1 MAQQTNKGM
10 NRRRFLA
17 NTAAGVGGAAVA
29 GPLLPGLGYADAST
43 TGASAYAAQA
53 AKISASDQQYQDLV
67 LALNPR
73 WVATPDYVHVVD
85 DPDQIAPIVANAVR
99 GGKRLTVRS
108 GGHCFLDFVYNSEV
122 DQIID
127 LTNMNRIY
135 YDQNVN
141 AIAVESGAILLD
153 VYEKLYQTWGVVA
166 PGGVCYSVGI
176 GGHVAGGGWGWLV
189 RRDGLI
195 VDHLYAVEV
204 VVVGATG
211 AVRTIIATREADDPH
226 RALWW
231 AHTGGGGGNFGV
243 VTRYFFRSPGA
254 TGSDPR
260 KLLPKPP
267 ARVLFNLLVWDWNQ
281 MSKGDVQRLLK
292 NYGDWHVANK
302 SPDDPSRF
310 LTSIMQ
316 VFHKSAGQIVLLTEV
331 DAGAPNA
338 QSIMDEHI
346 AFIQAGVTAPIVA
359 AQSEMPWLQFV
370 KYSGTTNKLL
380 NDPTLFAEYKSAFWK
395 SSFTQPQLDSIYKHL
410 TRTDISNPNNLLVIT
425 PYGGKTAAVPQTATA
440 IPHREASFKMLWSV
454 MWANP
459 ADEAQ
464 NVAWTRE
471 FYAETFAGTG
481 GVPVVGDVTD
491 GCYVNYPDAD
501 LSDPVHNQSDQS
513 WHDLYYKDGYRRL
526 QRVKKTYDPRDFFR
540 HRQSVELPS

>member
-1 MAQQTNKGM
+1 M

-17 NTAAGVGGAAVA
+17 GTAAGVGGAAVA
-29 GPLLPGLGYADAST
+29 GPLLPGGLAYADAFT
-43 TGASAYAAQA
+43 TGASAATGAA
-53 AKISASDQQYQDLV
+53 AKVFPGDQQYEDLV
-67 LALNPR
+67 MALNPR
-73 WVATPDYVHVVD
+73 WVAAPDNVHVVD
-85 DPDQIAPIVANAVR
+85 DPAQIAPIVSSAVR
-99 GGKRLTVRS
+99 GRKRLTVRS

-122 DQIID
+122 DQVID

-135 YDQNVN
+135 YDQRVN

-189 RRDGLI
+189 RRNGLI

-204 VVVGATG
+204 VVVGALG
-211 AVRTIIATREADDPH
+211 NVRTIIATREANDPH
-226 RALWW
+226 RDLWW
-231 AHTGGGGGNFGV
+231 AHTGGGGGNFGI

-254 TGSDPR
+254 TGHDPR
-260 KLLPKPP
+260 RLLPKPP
-267 ARVLFNLLVWDWNQ
+267 ARVLFNLLVWDWNS
-281 MSKGDVQRLLK
+281 MSKADVTRLLK

-302 SPDDPSRF
+302 SPNSPTRN

-338 QSIMDEHI
+338 QSILDDHL
-346 AFIQAGVTAPIVA
+346 AFIQAGVAAPIVA
-359 AQSEMPWLQFV
+359 AQSTMPWLQFV

-395 SSFTQPQLDSIYKHL
+395 SSFTPAQLESIHKHL
-410 TRTDISNPNNLLVIT
+410 TRTDINNPNNLLVIT
-425 PYGGKTAAVPQTATA
+425 PYGGATNAVPQAASA
-440 IPHREASFKMLWSV
+440 IQHRDASFKMLWSV

-471 FYAETFAGTG
+471 FYQETFADTG
-481 GVPVVGDVTD
+481 GVPEVNDVTD

-501 LSDPVHNQSDQS
+501 LSDPVHNQSSQS
-513 WHDLYYKDGYRRL
+513 WSDLYYKDAYPRL